1 MLGIHWPLWNT
12 IWPRL
17 TRHLRVLVRTLRNA
31 MSGTPT
37 IVAFVDDDPGARKAF
52 KRLLSA
58 CGYQVLVYESAEQ
71 FLECPTGAFAC
82 CLVADINLG
91 DGMSGIALGRTLAA
105 QDRRP
110 LPIIFMTGSDDPS
123 LLLEATELGC
133 VAYLRKP
140 FSTDELNEAIRN
152 AGC

>member
-1 MLGIHWPLWNT
+1 MLCAT
-12 IWPRL
+12 
-17 TRHLRVLVRTLRNA
+17 
-31 MSGTPT
+31 T

-58 CGYQVLVYESAEQ
+58 CGYRVFVYESAEK
-71 FLECPTGAFAC
+71 FLECSTGALAC

-91 DGMSGIALGRTLAA
+91 DGMSGLVLGRTLAS

-110 LPIIFMTGSDDPS
+110 LPIIFMTASDDPA
-123 LLLEATELGC
+123 LRHEAAEVGC

-140 FSTDELNEAIRN
+140 FSADELNEAIRN

>member
-1 MLGIHWPLWNT
+1 MRAPALN
-12 IWPRL
+12 
-17 TRHLRVLVRTLRNA
+17 LRRV

-71 FLECPTGAFAC
+71 FLECPSGAVAC

-91 DGMSGIALGRTLAA
+91 DGMSGIELGRTLAA

-110 LPIIFMTGSDDPS
+110 LPIIFMTGSDNPS
-123 LLLEATELGC
+123 LRLEAIELGC

-140 FSTDELNEAIRN
+140 FASDELNDAIRN